1 MVKIKLCRKE
11 NGECES
17 NKVENTKED
26 NNSTSFVL
34 TISDNGMG
42 MPESV
47 NPENSDTLGIQLV
60 TLLVDQLDGELE
72 LKRDCGTEFIIKIAI
87 EEKQ

>member
-1 MVKIKLCRKE
+1 LTRKE